1 MSAFVVGKEHIN
13 KICTAALL
21 ARYGKMTYY
30 YNEER
35 HPVDDET
42 IDSIGQML
50 LDENVKSVMYRYKD
64 SQLTDLPGKTDAEY
78 IIPFKYIV
86 ELSSL
91 SGIQIIKLI
100 QCLEYQSC
108 EHPEWKTS
116 EAYAF
121 LEALIR
127 RQFDRIPGYDDA
139 KWEWTEPIEN
149 YKNIWRVA

>member
-13 KICTAALL
+13 KILTAALIS
-21 ARYGKMTYY
+21 RYGEMSYY
-30 YNEER
+30 YNDSR
-35 HPVDDET
+35 HKVNDET
-42 IDSIGQML
+42 IDTIGQML
-50 LDENVKSVMYRYKD
+50 LDENVKSVMYRYSD
-64 SQLTDLPGKTDAEY
+64 SQLTDLPGKTNAEY
-78 IIPFKYIV
+78 LIPFKYEV

-127 RQFDRIPGYDDA
+127 RQFERIQGYDDA
-139 KWEWTEPIEN
+139 QWEWVKPIERNN
-149 YKNIWRVA
+149 YTRLV